1 MSKWKR
7 TKGQITINKTTHR
20 NIRYCFYYE
29 FDERK
34 PFTDHICGYRQ
45 LVGVICICSMDVN
58 WLITDNI
65 SLSSWLTFFSINSY
79 SHSDDMFIII
89 KSNINTDASIGF
101 DICINYHPVKFHT
114 TVINE
119 KRTARLKSYIDI
131 FISVVS
137 KLTAM
142 WNFKVLRAWCIAYK
156 YWQDRWYYCYALISS
171 AVEHRG
177 FHLRSS

>member
-1 MSKWKR
+1 MTSYIVLCIPLLELLLILILIIAKIVNTYMVFDFTGISWLRPFSICLCSSAHFATRAKYNF
-7 TKGQITINKTTHR
+7 GD
-20 NIRYCFYYE
+20 
-29 FDERK
+29 DERK

-101 DICINYHPVKFHT
+101 DICINYHPVKFPT
-114 TVINE
+114 T
-119 KRTARLKSYIDI
+119 RY
-131 FISVVS
+131 
-137 KLTAM
+137 
-142 WNFKVLRAWCIAYK
+142 
-156 YWQDRWYYCYALISS
+156 
-171 AVEHRG
+171 
-177 FHLRSS
+177 